1 MADLRNERLCAEMD
15 GEFAVFLIGM
25 RINQPWNL
33 KACLPVFMAMPRML
47 RELSERPEL
56 GLLHY
61 RQHFGFPNVMLIQ
74 YWRSVELLNAYAKAR
89 EHAHLPAWRAF
100 NKAIGTSGAVGIWH
114 ETYKAGPGTY
124 ETVYANMP
132 PYGLGR
138 AGTLRPATGAREGAE
153 GRLSAL

>member
-1 MADLRNERLCAEMD
+1 MAELRKERLCAEIE
-15 GEFAVFLIGM
+15 GEFAIFLVGM
-25 RINQPWNL
+25 RVNQPLNV
-33 KACLPVFMAMPRML
+33 KAWVPVFMAMPRML
-47 RELSERPEL
+47 RELSDRPEL

-61 RQHFGFPNVMLIQ
+61 RLHLGFPNVMVIQ
-74 YWRSVELLNAYAKAR
+74 YWRCLAQLTAYAGAR

-100 NKAIGTSGAVGIWH
+100 NKAVGASGAVGIWH

-138 AGTLRPATGAREGAE
+138 AGRLRPAIGARQSAKE
-153 GRLSAL
+153 RLNVF